1 MKNILTIVLSLGVVL
16 IAGDLRAEGEPQ
28 PTEHKASAYYGW
40 LNKFENPS
48 HQPMT
53 PAITPIQK
61 NAADTLTEKNHAE
74 QAEQPDIASVK
85 TAPSTE
91 SGSVAVSDA
100 IVEEETAEPGEGLG
114 CYYHRAYYSHLPMF
128 KDDVYSLRGSFDVA
142 ETFHKPSEDVIS
154 VPPDPVTQTE

>member
-1 MKNILTIVLSLGVVL
+1 MKNILTIVLSLGLVCV
-16 IAGDLRAEGEPQ
+16 AGDLRAEEESKPAAHEA
-28 PTEHKASAYYGW
+28 TAYYGW

-48 HQPMT
+48 HRPVT
-53 PAITPIQK
+53 PTPK
-61 NAADTLTEKNHAE
+61 NSADTLTEKSPTE
-74 QAEQPDIASVK
+74 QVAQHDMASIEQP
-85 TAPSTE
+85 PSTE
-91 SGSVAVSDA
+91 SGSVPVSDA

-154 VPPDPVTQTE
+154 VPPDQATQTE